1 MKNFNS
7 ALFFFNKI
15 KILSKYSS
23 FVITHSWL
31 RKSRDQGQFCQ
42 SPYLL
47 RPQSLV
53 EWYERGSVLNMEW
66 ANGIFFFL
74 YNILRDLSWSY
85 TIFLRKKIFT
95 ILIVWG
101 LKKNLY
107 VYWSFGYCLLWL
119 IKVGLRNDSAHPFLS
134 GHSCVEWSNL
144 QILKMLLV

>member
-1 MKNFNS
+1 MIWKI
-7 ALFFFNKI
+7 LTQYIKKKNKI
-15 KILSKYSS
+15 VPKYSF

-53 EWYERGSVLNMEW
+53 EWYERGSVLNMKW
-66 ANGIFFFL
+66 ANGIFFSLQYSKRFILELYHVFL
-74 YNILRDLSWSY
+74 
-85 TIFLRKKIFT
+85 KKIFN

-119 IKVGLRNDSAHPFLS
+119 VKVGLRNDSAHPFLW

-144 QILKMLLV
+144 QILKMLLM